1 MATNPPRIVTVSRAD
16 FVAAVRF
23 VGHAGGK
30 KKGGPAIL
38 TVSGGRLRLERVGL
52 SQEMPADG
60 AGEFACQFALNF
72 ARFAAKIPDQDPLEV
87 GFTGTHLRLHRYLHP
102 AMAARAVDAS
112 EEVFDQKERMRR
124 INRAAAALG
133 PYFVTAADLAP
144 ICGDS
149 SMFSEGE
156 QPMVERIALAWAELA
171 PYGVTPEDV
180 KLVVSEKLRNA
191 WRR

>member
-1 MATNPPRIVTVSRAD
+1 MATNPPSVVTVSRAD

-30 KKGGPAIL
+30 KQGGPATL
-38 TVSGGRLRLERVGL
+38 SVKAGTLRLERIGL
-52 SQEMPADG
+52 SQEMPVSGPA
-60 AGEFACQFALNF
+60 EFVCQFALNF
-72 ARFAAKIPDQDPLEV
+72 ALFAPKIPDQDPLEIS
-87 GFTGTHLRLHRYLHP
+87 FDGTHLCLHRYRHP
-102 AMAARAVDAS
+102 AMVPRIAVLDEA
-112 EEVFDQKERMRR
+112 FDEKERLRR

-133 PYFVTAADLAP
+133 PYFVTAADLLP
-144 ICGDS
+144 ICGDT

-156 QPMVERIALAWAELA
+156 QPMTERIAQAWAELA